1 MTIKVIITR
10 DFDHM
15 SEIAA
20 EIVKD
25 LILKILK
32 KKEELVFGLATGHSP
47 TGLYKNLAN
56 FLNSNEIDN
65 KRFCSFNLDEYIGL
79 PGENAQ
85 QRVLN
90 PESYCYFMIQE
101 FFGLLNKKFRETNV
115 PFGNLIDQKTLTK
128 ELDTHPNDYIELGKD
143 AGKSIMIKEKTGS
156 KYLAWIRETILNAY
170 LKKIENLGGI
180 DLQIIGVGGKGHV
193 AFHES
198 GIPFEGSDMM
208 LIKLDE
214 NTINNAIKD
223 GHFSNRDNSPHYAI
237 SMGTELVYKAK
248 NIILLASGIRK
259 TDPVAESLLNTPTPE
274 VPISYGQKYSEKGG
288 NLIYILDKIAAQKL
302 ITNRRILEKKGIEF
316 KLIEY

>member
-15 SEIAA
+15 SEVAA

-32 KKEELVFGLATGHSP
+32 EKEELVFGLATGHSP
-47 TGLYKNLAN
+47 TGLYKKLTR
-56 FLNSNEIDN
+56 FLNSNDIN
-65 KRFCSFNLDEYIGL
+65 TKRFCSFNLDEYIGL
-79 PGENAQ
+79 PGENSQ
-85 QRVLN
+85 QKVLH

-101 FFGLLNKKFRETNV
+101 FFGLLNKKFRETYV
-115 PFGNLIDQKTLTK
+115 PFGNLIDQKVLK
-128 ELDTHPNDYIELGKD
+128 QELDNHPNDYTELGKD
-143 AGKSIMIKEKTGS
+143 AGRSIVIKENSES
-156 KYLAWIRETILNAY
+156 KYLAWIRESILNAY
-170 LKKIENLGGI
+170 LKKIEDKGGI
-180 DLQIIGVGGKGHV
+180 DLQVIGVGGRGHV

-237 SMGTELVYKAK
+237 SMGAELVYKAR
-248 NIILLASGIRK
+248 NIILLASGRRK
-259 TDPVAESLLNTPTPE
+259 TDPVAESLLNIPTPE

-302 ITNRRILEKKGIEF
+302 MTNRRILEKRGIEL
-316 KLIEY
+316 KLIE